1 MAFEALL
8 DTEEERAGR
17 RLIQQAGT
25 ILTGLHGDMPESF
38 ATQLF
43 ARGAPEDLV
52 RYEPRDLAM
61 LAEDAWRFLKQRR
74 PGTPKVRCEARGGA
88 PGAERL
94 KAISILEIVN
104 DNMPF
109 LLDSV
114 MGELTERALE
124 VHLVVHP
131 ILTIER
137 DTGGM
142 LVGFRGEAPAN
153 GTARRES
160 FIHIHIERI
169 EDPERRAEIVH
180 AIEQVLAD
188 VRVCVDDWR
197 AMRARVEEVVAEL
210 RANPPPLPVEEIAEA
225 AQFLEWLCA
234 DNFTFLGVRES
245 RFAIDAE
252 KSEPRFETG
261 LGILRAPEVRILR
274 RGKDF
279 VQITPEIR
287 EFLKE
292 SGALIITKANV
303 RSRVH
308 RRVDMDYIGVK
319 QFDRDGKLLGEFRIV
334 GLFTSTVYTRSTRSI
349 GYLRRKVDA
358 VIKRSGFDPDS
369 HSGKALV
376 NVLESYPRDELFQID
391 EDTLYRF
398 AVEILYLEER
408 PRVRVLARRDRFDRF
423 VSVLVFLPRER
434 YNSSTREEIG
444 KFLAE
449 IYQGRLASFCP
460 FFTEGPLV
468 RVHFIV
474 ARSEG
479 KTPNPDRRTLEATVE
494 NVMLTWGDSLQA
506 AITLV
511 YDAGKA
517 QTLLKSYREAFPEAY
532 REDYPA
538 KAAIG
543 DIRVLEG
550 LSAEQALGVDF
561 YARANAA
568 ASSTGLKVFS
578 WQRPI
583 PLSARVPVL
592 ENMGFKVVDERS
604 HRIQPA
610 GDPPRDV
617 WLHDMLLERADGAA
631 IELEA
636 LKPRLEACFMMVMHG
651 RAENDG
657 FNALVL
663 AAGLPW
669 RDVALLRAIARF
681 LRQVRIAYS
690 QDYLWMTLRQHPV
703 LSAKIVQLFHT
714 RFDPRLAVPPV
725 ERKQR
730 GGQILAEIEEALRA
744 VASLDEDRILRR
756 FVNAVQ
762 VALRTNFYQTD
773 IDGEA
778 KSAIAIKFDS
788 RKVEDIPLPRPL
800 SEIFVY
806 SPQVE
811 GVHLRFGKV
820 ARGGIRWSDRPQDF
834 RTEILGLVKAQ
845 QVKNAV
851 IVPVGAKGGFV
862 PQGVPLGGGRDAIL
876 AEGTAAY
883 RLFVSTLLDI
893 TDNLGPTA
901 AIPPPDVVRH
911 DDDDPYLVVAADK
924 GTATFSDTA
933 NAIAL
938 EREFWLGDAFA
949 SGGSAGYDHKKM
961 GITARGA
968 WAAVRRHFCEID
980 IDITRQPFTVAGVG
994 DMSGDVFGN
1003 GMLLAQT
1010 TQLIA
1015 AFDYRDIFID
1025 PDPDPDTSFKERQ
1038 RLFDL
1043 PRSSWQD
1050 YDKTKISD
1058 GGGVYS
1064 RAAKEIEL
1072 SPRAQLR
1079 LGLSQRRVTPQ
1090 QVMNAILR
1098 LEVDLLWFG
1107 GIGTYVR
1114 ATTETDDQV
1123 GDRANDAVRVTS
1135 AQLRCKVVGEGAN
1148 LGVTQKGRVEAALR
1162 GIRLNTDAID
1172 NSAGVNT
1179 SDLEVNIKIA
1189 LGTPLRDGRLTPE
1202 QRRALLCEMT
1212 DDVAALVLRNNYM
1225 QTLSLS
1231 LSQQRGLED
1240 LGFQQRLMQLLETRA
1255 LLDRNVEALPD
1266 DLELADRRRHHQPL
1280 TRPELAV
1287 LLAYAKLA
1295 LYQELLASSVL
1306 DDHYLGRQLERY
1318 FPPRLVERFPDA
1330 VASHRL
1336 RREIIATQL
1345 ANSMINRGGPTL
1357 IVRIADQTGAA
1368 PAAIAGAF
1376 AAVRDS
1382 FELTELNAEIDALDT
1397 KIAGRVQLELYTAAQ
1412 NLLLD
1417 RMVWFLR
1424 NADLSK
1430 GLADV
1435 VAHYRGGIATVAG
1448 VLDRLLS
1455 PEAAAA
1461 RDARCGEL
1469 KGAGVPED
1477 LARRIANLPALGS
1490 ATDVV
1495 LVADRTGKPV
1505 AKVAATFFATG
1516 AYFQLDRIV
1525 RAAHSIPVTDYFDQ
1539 LARDQALGAIAEA
1552 ERRLAAEM
1560 VGNGTDGSRAVEEW
1574 IADHADEVER
1584 IRTAV
1589 HDIAAS
1595 GLTVSKLSVTASL
1608 LGDLARH
1615 ALADP
1620 VQPSHTP
1627 SKAAAAVITA
1637 LDPAA
1642 ARGRRRS

>member
-52 RYEPRDLAM
+52 RYKARDLAM

-74 PGTPKVRCEARGGA
+74 PGTPKVRCETRGGA
-88 PGAERL
+88 PGAERI
-94 KAISILEIVN
+94 KAISIIEIVN

-114 MGELTERALE
+114 MGELTERAIE

-131 ILTIER
+131 IFTIER

-153 GTARRES
+153 GTALRES

-169 EDPERRAEIVH
+169 EDAERRAEIVQ

-197 AMRARVEEVVAEL
+197 AMRTRVEEVIAEL

-245 RFAIDAE
+245 RFEIDTD
-252 KSEPRFETG
+252 KSEPNFETG
-261 LGILRAPEVRILR
+261 LGILRAREVRILR
-274 RGKDF
+274 RGTEF

-287 EFLKE
+287 EFRE
-292 SGALIITKANV
+292 ASGALIITKANV

-376 NVLESYPRDELFQID
+376 NVLESYPRDELFQVD

-423 VSVLVFLPRER
+423 VSVLVFIPRER
-434 YNSSTREEIG
+434 YNSTTREAIG
-444 KFLAE
+444 RFLAD
-449 IYQGRLASFCP
+449 IYKGRLASFCP

-479 KTPNPDRRTLEATVE
+479 KTPNPDRQTLEATVGT
-494 NVMLTWGDSLQA
+494 VVLTWADALQA
-506 AITLV
+506 AIALV
-511 YDAGKA
+511 YDPAKA
-517 QTLLKSYREAFPEAY
+517 QILLKSYREAFPPAY

-538 KAAIG
+538 EAAIG

-550 LSAEQALGVDF
+550 LSAQEALGVDF
-561 YARANAA
+561 YARANAN
-568 ASSTGLKVFS
+568 ASATGLKVFS

-583 PLSARVPVL
+583 PLSSRVPVL

-610 GDPPRDV
+610 GEPPREI
-617 WLHDMLLERADGAA
+617 WLHDMLLERADGSA

-636 LKPRLEACFMMVMHG
+636 LKPRLEACFMTVMHG
-651 RAENDG
+651 GAENDG

-663 AAGLPW
+663 TAGLPW

-714 RFDPRLAVPPV
+714 RFDPRVGVPAP
-725 ERKQR
+725 ERQELS
-730 GGQILAEIEEALRA
+730 GEILAEIETALST

-762 VALRTNFYQTD
+762 AALRTNFYQTA
-773 IDGEA
+773 IDGQPR
-778 KSAIAIKFDS
+778 SAIAIKFDS
-788 RKVEDIPLPRPL
+788 RKIEDLPLPRPL

-806 SPQVE
+806 APGVE

-862 PQGVPLGGGRDAIL
+862 PKGVPLGGGREAVL
-876 AEGTAAY
+876 AEGTSAY

-901 AIPPPDVVRH
+901 AVPPPDVVRH

-968 WAAVRRHFCEID
+968 WVAVRRHFCEID
-980 IDITRQPFTVAGVG
+980 VDIANHPFTVAGVG

-1003 GMLLAQT
+1003 GMLLART
-1010 TQLIA
+1010 GKLIA

-1025 PDPDPDTSFKERQ
+1025 PDPDPNSSFEERR
-1038 RLFDL
+1038 RLFEL

-1050 YDKTKISD
+1050 YDRTKISD

-1064 RAAKEIEL
+1064 RTAKEIEL
-1072 SPRAQLR
+1072 SPRAQLM
-1079 LGLSQRRVTPQ
+1079 LGLSQTRATPQ
-1090 QVMNAILR
+1090 QLMNAILR

-1114 ATTETDDQV
+1114 ATSETDDQV

-1135 AQLRCKVVGEGAN
+1135 AQLRCKVLGEGAN
-1148 LGVTQKGRVEAALR
+1148 LGVTQRGRVEAAMR

-1202 QRRALLCEMT
+1202 ERRALLCAMT
-1212 DDVAALVLRNNYM
+1212 DDVAALVLRNNYL

-1231 LSQQRGLED
+1231 LSQRRGLED
-1240 LGFQQRLMQLLETRA
+1240 LGFQQRLMQLLETRG
-1255 LLDRNVEALPD
+1255 LLDRGVEYLPD
-1266 DLELADRRRHHQPL
+1266 DVELADRRRHNQAL

-1295 LYQELLASSVL
+1295 LYQELLACSVP
-1306 DDHYLGRQLERY
+1306 DDRYLGRQLERY
-1318 FPPRLVERFPDA
+1318 FPQRLVERFPDA
-1330 VASHRL
+1330 VATHRL

-1345 ANSMINRGGPTL
+1345 ANSMINRGGATL
-1357 IVRIADQTGAA
+1357 IARIADQTGAA

-1382 FELTELNAEIDALDT
+1382 FELTELNAEIDALDA
-1397 KIAGRVQLELYTAAQ
+1397 KIAGRVQLELYAAAQ

-1417 RMVWFLR
+1417 RLVWFLR

-1430 GLADV
+1430 GLAEA
-1435 VAHYRGGIATVAG
+1435 VAHYRGGIAAVAG
-1448 VLDRLLS
+1448 VLDRLMS

-1469 KGAGVPED
+1469 TAAGVPED
-1477 LARRIANLPALGS
+1477 LARRIANLPALSS

-1495 LVADRTGKPV
+1495 LVADRTGRPV
-1505 AKVAATFFATG
+1505 ANVAATFFATG

-1525 RAAHSIPVTDYFDQ
+1525 RAARSIPVTDYFDQ

-1560 VGNGTDGSRAVEEW
+1560 VSNGTDGSRAVEVW
-1574 IADHADEVER
+1574 IADHSDEVER

-1589 HDIAAS
+1589 HEIAAS
-1595 GLTVSKLSVTASL
+1595 GLTLSKLAVVAGL
-1608 LGDLARH
+1608 LGDLVRH
-1615 ALADP
+1615 ALATQ
-1620 VQPSHTP
+1620 VQQSQAP
-1627 SKAAAAVITA
+1627 SKATAVITA
-1637 LDPAA
+1637 LGPAA
-1642 ARGRRRS
+1642 ARGGRRS